1 MSAAAERGGLE
12 VIILNVVR
20 GLDKSRYLPIVV
32 FLTDGPF
39 VQEVRDA
46 GVEARVIDAGRVRQV
61 GKGLCAIRAIIQLIR
76 QQSVALV
83 HTHGAKAHV
92 FGGLAARIA
101 GVPDLLHLQ
110 GVPRLSLSR
119 DGFVN
124 LLAVLVPAAKTVAC
138 SSYVAEAFHSAWPT
152 RNHAVVVYSGIAPP
166 VAGMSR
172 ESSGVRDEF
181 GISDK
186 APLVVLATRL
196 QRWKGVHVFVDSAEL
211 VLRVRPDAR
220 FLVVGGTLFGLEV
233 GYAQELQRQAREL
246 DLGSSLTFAG
256 YRPDVHRF
264 FAAADIVAHCSIDS
278 DPLPTVLL
286 EAMSWG
292 KPVIAS
298 DLGGPKEI
306 VEHRK
311 TGLLVEAGRSD
322 VLAQAILELIQ
333 EPPLRLQMGSAGTH
347 RFRSMFH
354 ADIMIRQ
361 MQSIYQ
367 ELLARRYPSIR
378 GGK

>member
-1 MSAAAERGGLE
+1 MA
-12 VIILNVVR
+12 
-20 GLDKSRYLPIVV
+20 
-32 FLTDGPF
+32 
-39 VQEVRDA
+39 
-46 GVEARVIDAGRVRQV
+46 
-61 GKGLCAIRAIIQLIR
+61 
-76 QQSVALV
+76 
-83 HTHGAKAHV
+83 
-92 FGGLAARIA
+92 
-101 GVPDLLHLQ
+101 
-110 GVPRLSLSR
+110 
-119 DGFVN
+119 
-124 LLAVLVPAAKTVAC
+124 
-138 SSYVAEAFHSAWPT
+138 
-152 RNHAVVVYSGIAPP
+152 
-166 VAGMSR
+166 
-172 ESSGVRDEF
+172 
-181 GISDK
+181 
-186 APLVVLATRL
+186 
-196 QRWKGVHVFVDSAEL
+196 
-211 VLRVRPDAR
+211 AR